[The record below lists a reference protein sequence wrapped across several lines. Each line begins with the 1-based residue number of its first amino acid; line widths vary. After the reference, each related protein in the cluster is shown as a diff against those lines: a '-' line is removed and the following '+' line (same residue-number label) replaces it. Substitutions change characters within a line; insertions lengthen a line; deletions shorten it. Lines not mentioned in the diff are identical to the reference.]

1 MHQVTCIYCH
11 EKFDRDKIDFIQIS
25 ERRYAH
31 KTCTDRQQENKD
43 KELIAY
49 EELEKYIMNLFS
61 KNYLTAKVRK
71 QIKDYKQEYNYTFIG
86 MLRSLK
92 WWYEVKGNSTAQAND
107 GIGIIPFIYEQAEKY
122 YYSLLLA
129 QLNNENHN
137 YNYIPV
143 KKEIIIEPPEVYNI
157 RENIKLFKIEE

>member
-1 MHQVTCIYCH
+1 MHIVTCIYCH
-11 EKFDRDKIDFIQIS
+11 EKFDRDKIDFVQIS

-31 KTCTDRQQENKD
+31 KNCVNKQQDLKNKEE
-43 KELIAY
+43 KAY

-61 KNYLTAKVRK
+61 KDYLTAKVRK
-71 QIKDYKQEYNYTFIG
+71 QIKDYKQEYHYSFIG

-92 WWYEVKGNSTAQAND
+92 WWYEIKGNNLTQAND

-129 QLNNENHN
+129 QLNNDNNN
-137 YNYIPV
+137 YNYIPIV
-143 KKEIIIEPPEVYNI
+143 KEITIDSPKSYSNKENI
-157 RENIKLFKIEE
+157 RLFNLEE